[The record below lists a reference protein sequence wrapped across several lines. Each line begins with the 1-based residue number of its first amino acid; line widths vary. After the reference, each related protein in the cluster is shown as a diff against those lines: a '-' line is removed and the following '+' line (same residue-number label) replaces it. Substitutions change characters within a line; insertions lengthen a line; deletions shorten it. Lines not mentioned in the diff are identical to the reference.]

1 MNSRFTLQTV
11 SATLVL
17 AAAAGVVSAQT
28 AWKVDV
34 PDFYQHQKTDP
45 ARDKTWIPKPL
56 APAYDS
62 KDWWEQGG
70 GWCAT
75 AAWTNAIASME
86 DRFAGIFDPSRRK
99 GAGAEHKDR
108 NWLERAN
115 YALEDLA
122 IIAGKRFGINNGA
135 CAWEPDVLA
144 YSSNAGY
151 ADAIVDRF
159 YLSGKQVRRDHND
172 GKSDN
177 ATGFANLFEAFAAG
191 IDSNRAVVVNITADE
206 KLPFWWA
213 RSFHVMTGVAVD
225 TDNSVIYVADPDS
238 TFRGGGWDDGEDK
251 AFERRY
257 LATDD
262 YPAGDPRDPKV
273 RDRYYSAF
281 TIDANGVFTDGAYK
295 GAVIESVFTYIVPA
309 PGSLAL
315 VGLGGGAML
324 RRRRSR

>member
-1 MNSRFTLQTV
+1 MNARIALGTV
-11 SATLVL
+11 SASLIL
-17 AAAAGVVSAQT
+17 AAAAGSAMAQT
-28 AWKVDV
+28 AWKLTV

-45 ARDKTWIPKPL
+45 ARDGTWIPKPP

-86 DRFAGIFDPSRRK
+86 DRFPGIFDPSRRK
-99 GAGAEHKDR
+99 GADKEHAGR

-122 IIAGKRFGINNGA
+122 IVAGKRFGLNNGA
-135 CAWEPDVLA
+135 CAWAPDVLA
-144 YSSNAGY
+144 YSANAGF
-151 ADAIVDRF
+151 ADAVVDRF
-159 YLSGKQVRRDHND
+159 YMNGKQVRRDHND

-177 ATGFANLFEAFAAG
+177 ATGFTSLFDVFAAG
-191 IDSNRAVVVNITADE
+191 IDSNRAVVVHITADE
-206 KLPFWWA
+206 HKPFWWA
-213 RSFHVMTGVAVD
+213 GSFHVMTGVAVD

-238 TFRGGGWDDGEDK
+238 TFRGAGWDDGEDK

-281 TIDANGVFTDGAYK
+281 PIDANGVFTDGAYK
-295 GAVIESVFTYIVPA
+295 GAVIEAVFTYVVPA

-315 VGLGGGAML
+315 FGLGCGAMP